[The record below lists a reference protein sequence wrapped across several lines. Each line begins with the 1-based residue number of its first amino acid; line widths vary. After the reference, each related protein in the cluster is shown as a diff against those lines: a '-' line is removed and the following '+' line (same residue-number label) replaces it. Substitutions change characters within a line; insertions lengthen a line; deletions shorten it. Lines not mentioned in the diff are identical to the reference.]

1 MLHINVCN
9 IPREHTMSVLSGW
22 LSCPLPDKYNGNGA
36 LSQHG
41 VVIWTLGRGE
51 NAREGTVYV
60 RKLLK
65 LGSSL
70 NYAWI
75 FEDRHYCARSPL
87 HDNFPHTLFTRF
99 HRSTSFDP
107 RIDGNGCFS
116 SLHNCVTSIRW
127 KIISCVITVGRT
139 GKYRVQI

>member
-22 LSCPLPDKYNGNGA
+22 LSCSLPDKYNGNGA

-99 HRSTSFDP
+99 HRPSILVSMVMDA
-107 RIDGNGCFS
+107 
-116 SLHNCVTSIRW
+116 SLRYVIINCVTSIR
-127 KIISCVITVGRT
+127 
-139 GKYRVQI
+139 